1 MHAAVVDHAKLVK
14 PTDNAIVIRLIDAHR
29 VQPVDLEVLAN
40 LANQDDKVREARLA
54 CPVFPSQCQHN
65 KIRDVSDAR
74 PDHQVRMAHPDP
86 LVKTDRKARP
96 AIPEVMVVLA
106 VLDLR
111 DRQEMLANRD
121 AMANQVALVDQ
132 AKVAVVD
139 AKVPLDQQANRVVLA
154 EKVNVV
160 QLETMV
166 NRVHRVQLVS
176 PAHREVQ
183 VPPAAEVNQ
192 DSRAQ
197 LDRPETTL
205 SIARV
210 RDAVSLLA
218 FVLETTVRIS
228 RICHHNRHVTDRHSS
243 RLLM

>member
-1 MHAAVVDHAKLVK
+1 MHAAVRDHAKLVK
-14 PTDNAIVIRLIDAHR
+14 SADNAIAIRLIDAQR

-40 LANQDDKVREARLA
+40 LANQDDKAREARLA

-65 KIRDVSDAR
+65 KIQDASDAR
-74 PDHQVRMAHPDP
+74 PDHQVRMARPDP

-121 AMANQVALVDQ
+121 AMANQVVLVHQ

-192 DSRAQ
+192 ANRAQ

-205 SIARV
+205 STARV